1 MSELFN
7 LINRFYLNPINPN
20 SIIIT
25 TTTLSKEWLILMED
39 AIKDIEKKKTINDL
53 LGKKQ

>member
-7 LINRFYLNPINPN
+7 LINRFYLNPTNPN
-20 SIIIT
+20 TITIT
-25 TTTLSKEWLILMED
+25 TTTLSKEWFILMED